1 MELALTALSGL
12 AWTIVYIEVIRLGIK
27 YKTYAMPVAALGLN
41 IAWEWTYA
49 AYDLMHNPQLQAYVN
64 LVWAL
69 ADVLI
74 LYTFFRFGRREFPK
88 LVSRPLFISW
98 GIAIIASSFII
109 QWLFIAEFGI
119 AGSKSAAYSAFLQN
133 LLMSGLFIAMF
144 VARHGPRGQSLTIAI
159 AKWIGTLAPTI
170 LFGFIGGS
178 LFVIGIGLLCSI
190 FDIAYIGLMIW
201 AGQQPHS
208 FEPAVTVLQ

>member
-1 MELALTALSGL
+1 MLTVLSGL
-12 AWTIVYIEVIRLGIK
+12 AWTIVYIEAIRLGFK
-27 YKTYAMPVAALGLN
+27 YKTYAMPMAALSLN

-49 AYDLMHNPQLQAYVN
+49 VYDLMHNPQLQAYVN

-98 GIAIIASSFII
+98 GIAIIASSFIV

-119 AGSKSAAYSAFLQN
+119 TGSKSAAYSAFLQN
-133 LLMSGLFIAMF
+133 LLIRQVQPAPSSTPS
-144 VARHGPRGQSLTIAI
+144 V
-159 AKWIGTLAPTI
+159 KWVVPSRSPSSAHSSPTQTP
-170 LFGFIGGS
+170 S
-178 LFVIGIGLLCSI
+178 TKACAS
-190 FDIAYIGLMIW
+190 AS
-201 AGQQPHS
+201 AS
-208 FEPAVTVLQ
+208 RRC